1 MEGFI
6 GAVAALALSLGYT
19 EIKMRRHQKEYNEL
33 SSTVELLEE
42 DTAVA
47 DLTERVDTMEK
58 NLGRNMLAAMM
69 PMSKSIKELQETVGM
84 R

>member
-1 MEGFI
+1 M
-6 GAVAALALSLGYT
+6 AALALSLGYT